1 VYTYIVVDD
10 EALLRRGMLKKIS
23 ASGFGEQLTLL
34 GEASNGEDG
43 LKLIRST
50 DPDIIITDMKM
61 PTTDGKWLLQAI
73 QQDYPD
79 KKIIVVSGYSDFEYM
94 KEAISAKVVGYLL
107 KPFNRE
113 EIRETLTKA
122 IVLLE
127 DERSALQ
134 RLEKQ
139 ENEKEEIGYAAD
151 LQTLT
156 SMILGLHTK
165 EKLPILRSTKV
176 RSLTDEHDYVLMML
190 ITSNKRVSWN
200 EIDEQTASAILIPH
214 PQIEHIAFYLLCL
227 PRNSKET
234 ISQADSMAKRLHVIT
249 GIGVSTV
256 KATLNE
262 LHEAYGEAKAAI
274 NNRPIGLDSTKLSY
288 FDPGLTEP
296 SEVLQWNRTY
306 ELLFYIESGNRDK
319 VVEMTLDWFDSMV
332 YETLGQIKNACREFI
347 REVRRIVNRDLKI
360 GGSEQTS
367 TSFDSVLEG
376 MFEVGDIK
384 EHLLH
389 LLSNIAVMM
398 KEQSI
403 YSSSVH
409 VIDNIKI
416 YIQNNYDQV
425 LSLEKISSLFFLN
438 PSYCSFLFK
447 EKTGINFSDYVN
459 QVRVGHA
466 KSLLQ
471 SSNEKVYKI
480 ARMLGFD
487 NVKYFFRVFKKLTG
501 QTPEEYRLHH
511 TKT

>member
-1 VYTYIVVDD
+1 
-10 EALLRRGMLKKIS
+10 MLKKIS
-23 ASGFGEQLTLL
+23 ASGLEEQLALL

-43 LKLIRST
+43 LKLIRSA

-61 PTTDGKWLLQAI
+61 PVTDGKWLLQAI

-122 IVLLE
+122 IALLE
-127 DERSALQ
+127 DERSTLQ

-139 ENEKEEIGYAAD
+139 ESEKEEIGYAAD

-156 SMILGLHTK
+156 SMILGLHPK

-176 RSLTDEHDYVLMML
+176 RSFTDEHDYVLMML
-190 ITSNKRVSWN
+190 IPSNKRVSWS
-200 EIDEQTASAILIPH
+200 EIEEQAASGILIPH
-214 PQIEHIAFYLLCL
+214 PQVEHIAFCLLSL
-227 PRNSKET
+227 PRNSKEI
-234 ISQADSMAKRLHVIT
+234 ISHVDSMTERLDVSMR
-249 GIGVSTV
+249 IGLSTV
-256 KATLNE
+256 KATWNE
-262 LHEAYGEAKAAI
+262 LHEAYVEAKAAL
-274 NNRPIGLDSTKLSY
+274 NNRAIGFDSTTISY
-288 FDPGLTEP
+288 FDPDLTEP
-296 SEVLQWNRTY
+296 SDILQWNRAY

-319 VVEMTLDWFDSMV
+319 VVEMTLDWFESMACG
-332 YETLGQIKNACREFI
+332 TLGQIKSACREFI

-360 GGSEQTS
+360 AGNEQTS
-367 TSFDSVLEG
+367 TSFDSALEG
-376 MFEVGDIK
+376 MFEVEEIK

-389 LLSNIAVMM
+389 LLSNVAVMM

-403 YSSSVH
+403 YSSSVP
-409 VIDNIKI
+409 VIENIKI

-447 EKTGINFSDYVN
+447 EKTGINYSDYVN
-459 QVRVGHA
+459 QVRVDHA

-471 SSNEKVYKI
+471 SSDEKVYKI
-480 ARMLGFD
+480 AKVLGFD

-511 TKT
+511 